1 MAYSKDLRKKV
12 LEYRKNSTLE
22 ETHKTFNISKTTI
35 LDWERL
41 HKETGD
47 LEKRA
52 LNRSHKKIDPVEL
65 AEYVIKNPDH
75 YLSEI
80 AAHFN
85 CSSVAVFYALENQN
99 ITLKKLKFVIV
110 KQIKKNEKL
119 SKKIW
124 KQ

>member
-12 LEYRKNSTLE
+12 LEYRKNNTLE
-22 ETHKTFNISKTTI
+22 QTHKTFNISKTTI
-35 LDWERL
+35 LDWEKL
-41 HKETGD
+41 HNEIGT

-52 LNRSHKKIDPVEL
+52 LNRGHKKIDPIKL
-65 AEYVIKNPDH
+65 AEYVIENPDH

-85 CSSVAVFYALENQN
+85 CSSVAVFYALENQS

-110 KQIKKNEKL
+110 RQIKKNEKL

-124 KQ
+124 KK